1 MNGDDGKTQHFP
13 HSCIFFIAGECSL
26 CAMCVLSDYN
36 LENDDLSLEGL
47 LGRGTTNIAYSESG
61 AKHKETEKW

>member
-1 MNGDDGKTQHFP
+1 MV
-13 HSCIFFIAGECSL
+13 L
-26 CAMCVLSDYN
+26 CVLSDYN

-47 LGRGTTNIAYSESG
+47 LGRGTTNMAYSSGESG